1 MSLTIGASQAAQ
13 QAFLQPEANA
23 SRPVPGNLR
32 APVADG
38 VSRILSATSQRPV
51 PDDGNGSSGGREL
64 VASEDSV
71 TAGSHRDAYD
81 LQLYREPDG
90 TYTLELEM
98 KIEFNFEDGA
108 DGLNWTP
115 EEKRQFIEDYKQ
127 AVEDAWSGRTIT
139 TDDGQQVTLDINLD
153 VSEQPGGFWGGIKDA
168 VDPSENWNINVV
180 KADKFTQSSV
190 TRGENTGNFD
200 SLDVNP
206 VPKGAAD
213 DQVAAAHE
221 FGHMIGLPDE
231 YNGNGGQDA
240 ANDTDS
246 IMHSGMDLRERHLD
260 AMESWAE
267 EHL

>member
-1 MSLTIGASQAAQ
+1 MSLTIGSSHAAQ
-13 QAFLQPEANA
+13 PLAYAQAEPPATG
-23 SRPVPGNLR
+23 SLR

-38 VSRILSATSQRPV
+38 VARMLTAARPI
-51 PDDGNGSSGGREL
+51 PDDGGGGGGRER

-90 TYTLELEM
+90 SYTLELEM
-98 KIEFNFEDGA
+98 KIEFNFKDGEN
-108 DGLNWTP
+108 GLTWTP
-115 EEKRQFIEDYKQ
+115 EEKQKFIEDYKQ
-127 AVEDAWSGRTIT
+127 AIEDAWSGRTIT
-139 TDDGQQVTLDINLD
+139 TDDGQQVTLDVNLD

-168 VDPSENWNINVV
+168 VDPSENWNIEVV

-190 TRGENTGNFD
+190 TVGANTGNFD

-206 VPKGAAD
+206 VPKGASD
-213 DQVAAAHE
+213 DQVGAAHE

-231 YNGNGGQDA
+231 YNGNGGEDA
-240 ANDTDS
+240 AKDTDS
-246 IMHSGMDLRERHLD
+246 VMNAGMDVRERHLD

-267 EHL
+267 QHL